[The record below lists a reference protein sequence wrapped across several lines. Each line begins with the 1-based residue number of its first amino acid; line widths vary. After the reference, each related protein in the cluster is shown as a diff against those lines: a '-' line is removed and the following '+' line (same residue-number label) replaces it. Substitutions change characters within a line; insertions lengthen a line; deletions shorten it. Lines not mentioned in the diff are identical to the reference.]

1 MTYAT
6 HAATIRL
13 GVVSTG
19 EQARKLVDG
28 LQKAGFSKQQITVIC
43 SDSGIA
49 EQFRGYAHEE
59 PAGTSALRLTAW
71 GAGLG
76 ASLGA
81 VGTVVWWLSTGSY
94 DGLVVGPIITPG
106 AAAFGAMVGAMADEG
121 MTGELAGYYEQA
133 VETGK
138 ILVAATVH
146 GDRSGEKLAQAERVF
161 KEAGVRPIELAEG

>member
-1 MTYAT
+1 MTTAT

-13 GVVSTG
+13 GVVGTS
-19 EQARKLVDG
+19 EQAKQVVDQ
-28 LQKAGFSKQQITVIC
+28 LLKAGFTKQQITVIG
-43 SDSGIA
+43 SDRGIA
-49 EQFRGYAHEE
+49 EQFRDCVHEE
-59 PAGTSALRLTAW
+59 PAGTSTWRMTVW
-71 GAGLG
+71 GAGIGAALG
-76 ASLGA
+76 AI
-81 VGTVVWWLSTGSY
+81 GTVVWWLSTGSY

-106 AAAFGAMVGAMADEG
+106 AAAFGAMVGAMANES

-146 GDRSGEKLAQAERVF
+146 GDRPGEKLAQAERVF